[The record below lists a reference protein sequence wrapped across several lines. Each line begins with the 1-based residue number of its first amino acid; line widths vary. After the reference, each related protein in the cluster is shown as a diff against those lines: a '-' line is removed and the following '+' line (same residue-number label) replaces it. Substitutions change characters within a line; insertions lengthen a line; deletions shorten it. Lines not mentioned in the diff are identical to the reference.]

1 MKKLFKCISL
11 IAAMALTCAFF
22 GCSDGNSS
30 DEISSVGNSSADESN
45 DQSNGNSSDDESK
58 DQSNESSSDDNNSS
72 QGSSSSGSFDDC
84 TIAATEVTLA
94 DGSWTIKTVSDDKG
108 KGQYSEDNIKAT
120 KSGDTLTF
128 KSCSR
133 KNTIDL
139 SKMMSAEKLTNFNN
153 LTDEQKKQQVRSG
166 MGLPDDV
173 TITFN
178 GNICTVT
185 GALTEPALNE
195 YKTKLSRFISSAN
208 EIKTNSDKTK
218 YAITKEFDNE
228 APVKIYIN
236 KD

>member
-1 MKKLFKCISL
+1 MKKLFKCVSL
-11 IAAMALTCAFF
+11 IAAMALTCAFI
-22 GCSDGNSS
+22 GC
-30 DEISSVGNSSADESN
+30 
-45 DQSNGNSSDDESK
+45 
-58 DQSNESSSDDNNSS
+58 SNESSSDDNNSS
-72 QGSSSSGSFDDC
+72 QDSSNSGNTNSGSSSSGSFDDC

-128 KSCSR
+128 KSGSR

-139 SKMMSAEKLTNFNN
+139 SKMMSAEELTAFNN
-153 LTDEQKKQQVRSG
+153 LTDEKKKQQVRSG
-166 MGLPDDV
+166 MGLPDYV

-185 GALTEPALNE
+185 GALTESALNK
-195 YKTKLSRFISSAN
+195 YKTKLSGFISSAN

-228 APVKIYIN
+228 APIKIYIN

>member
-1 MKKLFKCISL
+1 MKKLFKCVSL
-11 IAAMALTCAFF
+11 IAAMALTCAFI
-22 GCSDGNSS
+22 GC
-30 DEISSVGNSSADESN
+30 
-45 DQSNGNSSDDESK
+45 
-58 DQSNESSSDDNNSS
+58 SNESSSDDNNSS
-72 QGSSSSGSFDDC
+72 QNSSNSGNTNSGSSSSGSSDDNNSSQDSSNSGNTNSGSSSSGSFDDC

-108 KGQYSEDNIKAT
+108 KGLYSEDNIKAT

-128 KSCSR
+128 KSDSR

-139 SKMMSAEKLTNFNN
+139 SKMMSAEKLTDFNN
-153 LTDEQKKQQVRSG
+153 LTDEKKKQQVRSV

-185 GALTEPALNE
+185 GALTESALNE
-195 YKTKLSRFISSAN
+195 YKTKLSGFISSAN

-228 APVKIYIN
+228 PPIKIYIN

>member
-1 MKKLFKCISL
+1 MKKLFKCVSL
-11 IAAMALTCAFF
+11 IAAMALTCAFI
-22 GCSDGNSS
+22 GC
-30 DEISSVGNSSADESN
+30 
-45 DQSNGNSSDDESK
+45 
-58 DQSNESSSDDNNSS
+58 SNESSSDDNNSS
-72 QGSSSSGSFDDC
+72 QNSSNSGNTNSGSSSSGSSDDNNSSQDSSNSGNTNSGSSSSGSFDDC

-108 KGQYSEDNIKAT
+108 KGLYSEDNIKAT

-128 KSCSR
+128 KSDSR

-139 SKMMSAEKLTNFNN
+139 SKMMSAEKLTDFNK

-185 GALTEPALNE
+185 GALTESALNE
-195 YKTKLSRFISSAN
+195 YKTKLSGFISSAN

-228 APVKIYIN
+228 APIKIYIN

>member
-1 MKKLFKCISL
+1 MKKLFKCVSL
-11 IAAMALTCAFF
+11 IAAMALTCAFI
-22 GCSDGNSS
+22 GC
-30 DEISSVGNSSADESN
+30 
-45 DQSNGNSSDDESK
+45 
-58 DQSNESSSDDNNSS
+58 SNESSSDDNNSS
-72 QGSSSSGSFDDC
+72 QDSSNSGNTNSGSSSSGSFDDC

-108 KGQYSEDNIKAT
+108 KGQYSENNIKAT

-139 SKMMSAEKLTNFNN
+139 SKMMSAEKLTAFNN

-185 GALTEPALNE
+185 GALTESALNE
-195 YKTKLSRFISSAN
+195 YKTKLSGFISSAN

-228 APVKIYIN
+228 APIKIYIN

>member
-1 MKKLFKCISL
+1 MKKLFKCVSL
-11 IAAMALTCAFF
+11 IAAMALTCAFI
-22 GCSDGNSS
+22 GC
-30 DEISSVGNSSADESN
+30 
-45 DQSNGNSSDDESK
+45 
-58 DQSNESSSDDNNSS
+58 SNESSSDDNNSS
-72 QGSSSSGSFDDC
+72 QNSSNSGNTNSGSSSSGSSDDNNSSQDSSNSGNTNSGSSSSGSFDDC

-108 KGQYSEDNIKAT
+108 KGQYSENNIKAT

-139 SKMMSAEKLTNFNN
+139 SKMMSAEELTAFNN

-185 GALTEPALNE
+185 GALTESALNE
-195 YKTKLSRFISSAN
+195 YKTKLSGFISSAN

-228 APVKIYIN
+228 APIKIYIN